1 MFPLNEEKRTQL
13 ISKSKTAQKEKD
25 GKTRYQKRVK
35 SKVRANVSQLN
46 KIDFNQLFKDNI
58 MTVNLEVDGE
68 TNTYLV
74 TISFGGFL
82 DQLRDELEKANNIFS
97 LRTVIRALLNSFNS
111 DNVYIKCSCPDFRYR
126 FAYWLSR
133 DNIIAGNEKETRPS
147 DITNPNNNLGNGCKH
162 IMLVLSNTS
171 WIIKLGSVVTNY
183 YNYMEKHY
191 KKLWADVIYPAVW
204 DKEYEE
210 PIQLDIDSIDDI
222 DQLDTSTDTVD
233 KSNIYARDKN
243 KFKKGNTM
251 GIRFAP
257 KNSREEDKNKNY
269 SIFDR
274 EKNDTLEDGDEDQ

>member
-1 MFPLNEEKRTQL
+1 MLLNEEKRTQL
-13 ISKSKTAQKEKD
+13 ISKSKSAQKEKD

-68 TNTYLV
+68 TDTYLV
-74 TISFGGFL
+74 TMSFGGFL

-97 LRTVIRALLNSFNS
+97 LRVVIRALLNSFNS
-111 DNVYIKCSCPDFRYR
+111 DNVYIKCSCPDFRFR

-133 DNIIAGNEKETRPS
+133 NNIIAGNEKETRPS
-147 DITNPNNNLGNGCKH
+147 DITNPNNTLGDGCKH

-210 PIQLDIDSIDDI
+210 PIQLSLDDIEDI
-222 DQLDTSTDTVD
+222 DQLDTSSDMVD

-243 KFKKGNTM
+243 KFKKGNTQ

-257 KNSREEDKNKNY
+257 KDSDKEKNY
-269 SIFDR
+269 SIFDID
-274 EKNDTLEDGDEDQ
+274 KDTLENSGDEDQ

>member
-13 ISKSKTAQKEKD
+13 ISKSKIAQKEKD

-82 DQLRDELEKANNIFS
+82 DQLRDQLEKANNVFS

-204 DKEYEE
+204 DKKYEE

-222 DQLDTSTDTVD
+222 DQLDTSTDIVD

-243 KFKKGNTM
+243 KFKKGNTQ

-257 KNSREEDKNKNY
+257 KDSDKEKNY
-269 SIFDR
+269 SIFDID
-274 EKNDTLEDGDEDQ
+274 KDTLEDGDEDQ